1 MGQIVGNDLC
11 GLFHRRKTIA
21 RMRRHETDHA
31 GDAARF
37 HLRCDVDQRQR
48 SETSRCAFS
57 LGDDPGQATKR
68 RANQRRFARRRR
80 SDLDEIGR
88 KIGDIIG
95 SVAGPCTLAVPAH
108 IDCDGPETMARE
120 PVGYRPPCPSGLSA
134 AVRED
139 YR

>member
-1 MGQIVGNDLC
+1 MVY
-11 GLFHRRKTIA
+11 RAA
-21 RMRRHETDHA
+21 R
-31 GDAARF
+31 GVDAALYL
-37 HLRCDVDQRQR
+37 LRCNVGLRKQ
-48 SETSRCAFS
+48 SETARCAFS
-57 LGDDPGQATKR
+57 RGATPGQSTKR
-68 RANQRRFARRRR
+68 RSNQRQFARRRR

-95 SVAGPCTLAVPAH
+95 SVAGPYTLAVPAH
-108 IDCDGPETMARE
+108 IDCYGPETMARA